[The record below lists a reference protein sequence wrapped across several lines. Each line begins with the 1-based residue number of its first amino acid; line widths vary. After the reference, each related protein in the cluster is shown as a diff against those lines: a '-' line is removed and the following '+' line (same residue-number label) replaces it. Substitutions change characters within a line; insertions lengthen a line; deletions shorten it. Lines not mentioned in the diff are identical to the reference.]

1 MEVFKNT
8 TQAHYFLLR
17 HPGKKKF
24 GKSSSS
30 LRKISRC
37 MKVLC
42 SYVSLSYRSGRKYVL
57 HLSDE
62 CILMRNVSNQPA
74 AGEKPSV
81 MFHQLSELCI
91 LLIQTMIVNTPI
103 CLLHA
108 CFLSDL
114 KTVTSI

>member
-1 MEVFKNT
+1 MEVFRNT
-8 TQAHYFLLR
+8 TQTHYFLLR
-17 HPGKKKF
+17 HPGKKKKF

-62 CILMRNVSNQPA
+62 CILMRNVINTGRVVYRYGLKGQPFVNHNL
-74 AGEKPSV
+74 GYSLPVFRFIPLSKG
-81 MFHQLSELCI
+81 FCYSELS
-91 LLIQTMIVNTPI
+91 L
-103 CLLHA
+103 
-108 CFLSDL
+108 
-114 KTVTSI
+114 